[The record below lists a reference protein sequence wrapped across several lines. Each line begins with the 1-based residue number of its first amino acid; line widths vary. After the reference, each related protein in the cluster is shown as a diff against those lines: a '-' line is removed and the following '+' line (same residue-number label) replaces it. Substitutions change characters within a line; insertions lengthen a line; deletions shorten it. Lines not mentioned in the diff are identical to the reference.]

1 MGRVVCFNT
10 ERSKFESSQKDESR
24 ALSADSSKT
33 YRNPKSLNCWLLFF
47 ILFYLTDVQSVTDD
61 DSTALHIIAKYKQRF
76 LSMEHDVNGKVSIST
91 ITGEK

>member
-1 MGRVVCFNT
+1 
-10 ERSKFESSQKDESR
+10 
-24 ALSADSSKT
+24 
-33 YRNPKSLNCWLLFF
+33 LFF